1 MRETQ
6 FIKQNQEKWSEFEQ
20 TLQGEAKDADR
31 LRNLLVQITD
41 DLSYSRTF
49 YPNRSVRVYLN
60 SLAQKV
66 YLQLYRNRRTPLGK
80 LLTFWTDELPQEVYR
95 ARGAFRLAF
104 FLFALCFGIGVLSC
118 AMDPEFAEVV
128 LGDAY
133 VEMTRA
139 NIESGDPMAVY
150 KERGA
155 FGMFLGI
162 TFNNLY
168 VAFLAFAMGV
178 FFGVGSIII
187 LISNAIMVVCFQYF
201 FIQQGLFWESFLTIW
216 IHGTLEISAIVIAT
230 AAGITM
236 GHGPAFPGTYTRL
249 QAFQQ
254 SARRGAKI
262 MLGTTPLFII
272 AGFLEGFMT
281 RQTDTPD
288 IIRGAFILICLSFVL
303 VYFVWYPWFH
313 HKMGLQPKEVE
324 TQRLP
329 AHKNY
334 KLETGRIKSSGE
346 IFSEIFVLFRRHS
359 RMLLFSVFG
368 GALLYCLIIFGLS
381 DVGAEELMPFNTES
395 WVFNPYNFVLLFAAH
410 DGYWFIP
417 LAGGLMLFW
426 TALQAFRAVDKELGQ
441 SIDRMVFVRLFFGI
455 TMVMLCISFLSWW
468 LLATLTLLLPIA
480 LLLAYVSY
488 RDNLYLHQAV
498 RRTFFLLKGA
508 YWRTV
513 GMAILLLVLGLTL
526 FSIINSAVAQLF
538 FQMIN
543 WLVYA
548 EQAVLDEW
556 SLRVNTF
563 LLVAIANFIWL
574 LLFLGSALLYYT
586 LREINEATA
595 LRKRVSTIGQSRRI
609 RGLERE

>member
-6 FIKQNQEKWSEFEQ
+6 FIKQNQEKWSEFEH
-20 TLQGEAKDADR
+20 TLKGEAKDADH
-31 LRNLLVQITD
+31 LRSLLVQITD

-66 YLQLYRNRRTPLGK
+66 FLQLYRNRRTPLGK
-80 LLTFWTDELPQEVYR
+80 LLTFWTDELPQEIYQ
-95 ARGAFRLAF
+95 ARRAFRLAF
-104 FLFALCFGIGVLSC
+104 FLFVLCFGIGVLSC
-118 AMDPEFAEVV
+118 AMDPEFVEVI
-128 LGDAY
+128 LGDDY

-150 KERGA
+150 KQKGA
-155 FGMFLGI
+155 FSMFLGI

-187 LISNAIMVVCFQYF
+187 LISNAVMVGCFQYF
-201 FIQQGLFWESFLTIW
+201 FVQQGLFWESFLTIW

-262 MLGTTPLFII
+262 MLGTAPLFII

-288 IIRGAFILICLSFVL
+288 IIRGAFILVCLAFVL
-303 VYFVWYPWFH
+303 VYFVWYPWMH
-313 HKMGLQPKEVE
+313 HKMGLQNPEEDV
-324 TQRLP
+324 QRLP
-329 AHKNY
+329 ADQNY
-334 KLETGRIKSSGE
+334 ELDTGRIKTSGE

-359 RMLLFSVFG
+359 QSFLMAVFG
-368 GALLYCLIIFGLS
+368 GALLYTVLIFS
-381 DVGAEELMPFNTES
+381 TTTVSAETLLPFNTES
-395 WVFNPYNFVLLFAAH
+395 WVFNAYNFVLLF
-410 DGYWFIP
+410 GSRESYWIIP
-417 LAGGLMLFW
+417 LAAALMLFIVAW
-426 TALQAFRAVDKELGQ
+426 QAFRAIDKELGQ
-441 SIDRMVFVRLFFGI
+441 EIDRMAYVRLFFGVA
-455 TMVMLCISFLSWW
+455 MVMLCVSFLSWW
-468 LLATLTLLLPIA
+468 LLATIVFLLPLA
-480 LLLAYVSY
+480 LLLSYISY
-488 RDNLYLHQAV
+488 RDNLYLNKAV
-498 RRTFFLLKGA
+498 QRVFFLLKGA

-513 GMAILLLVLGLTL
+513 GMAVLLLVLGLTL
-526 FSIINSAVAQLF
+526 FSIINTVVAQLL

-543 WLVYA
+543 WVVYA
-548 EQAVLDEW
+548 EQAILDEW
-556 SLRVNTF
+556 SLRINVF
-563 LLVAIANFIWL
+563 LLASIANFIWL
-574 LLFLGSALLYYT
+574 LLFLGAGLLYYT
-586 LREINEATA
+586 LREINEATS
-595 LRKRVSTIGQSRRI
+595 LRKKVSTIGQSRRI

>member
-6 FIKQNQEKWSEFEQ
+6 FIKQNQEKWSEFEH
-20 TLQGEAKDADR
+20 TLKGEAKDADR
-31 LRNLLVQITD
+31 LRSLLVQITD

-66 YLQLYRNRRTPLGK
+66 FLQLYRNRRTPLGK
-80 LLTFWTDELPQEVYR
+80 LLTFWTDELPQEVYK
-95 ARGAFRLAF
+95 ARRAFRLAF
-104 FLFALCFGIGVLSC
+104 FLFVLCFGIGVLSC

-128 LGDAY
+128 LGDDY

-150 KERGA
+150 KQKGA
-155 FGMFLGI
+155 FSMFLGI

-187 LISNAIMVVCFQYF
+187 LISNAIMVGCFQYF

-262 MLGTTPLFII
+262 MLGTAPLFII

-288 IIRGAFILICLSFVL
+288 IIRGAFILVCLAFVI
-303 VYFVWYPWFH
+303 VYFVWYPWMH
-313 HKMGLQPKEVE
+313 NKMGLYRLEDDV
-324 TQRLP
+324 QRLP
-329 AHKNY
+329 ADQEY
-334 KLETGRIKSSGE
+334 QLDTGRIKTSGE

-359 RMLLFSVFG
+359 RSFLLAVFG
-368 GALLYCLIIFGLS
+368 GALLYTVLIFS
-381 DVGAEELMPFNTES
+381 TTSASAETLLPFNTES
-395 WVFNPYNFVLLFAAH
+395 WVFNAYNFVLLFSAR
-410 DGYWFIP
+410 DSFWIIP
-417 LAGGLMLFW
+417 LAGALMLFVIS
-426 TALQAFRAVDKELGQ
+426 LHAFRAIDQELDQRVDRFAYL
-441 SIDRMVFVRLFFGI
+441 RLLFGI
-455 TMVMLCISFLSWW
+455 SMVMLCVCFLSWW
-468 LLATLTLLLPIA
+468 LLATIVFLLPLA

-488 RDNLYLHQAV
+488 RDNLYVTKAV
-498 RRTFFLLKGA
+498 QRVFFLLKSA
-508 YWRTV
+508 YWRTI
-513 GMAILLLVLGLTL
+513 GMSVLLLVLGLTL
-526 FSIINSAVAQLF
+526 FSIINTVVAQLL

-548 EQAVLDEW
+548 EQALLDEW
-556 SLRVNTF
+556 SLRINVF
-563 LLVAIANFIWL
+563 LLASIANFIWL
-574 LLFLGSALLYYT
+574 LLFLGAGLLYYT
-586 LREINEATA
+586 LREINEGTS
-595 LRKRVSTIGQSRRI
+595 LRKKLSTIGQSRRI